1 MSTATLPPTDIQAF
15 TADDFAAPAAFTQF
29 CSNGGQPLQG
39 IIGGERVRGSMNAVL
54 DIINP
59 GTQEVLAG
67 VCEMG
72 WDEVNL
78 AVQSATQAFNGNGGA
93 GWKDTTVDERAALV
107 MKLVELCERDVDI
120 FRACEILN
128 GGKVSE
134 LAEGDVTAFRPCAE
148 YYVSVAKKMT
158 FGDGERVEAAEGIQG
173 FPYVEPW
180 GVVAGV
186 IPWNYPILLAGWF
199 AFPALLAGNCLIIK
213 PSEETPLSA
222 LYFAQLAEEAG
233 FPPGVI
239 NVLPGRGELT
249 GKFIAEHPGIRYI
262 SFTGSPGV
270 GQSILAA
277 ADKHGTRVKREMGGN
292 GAAIVCADA
301 DPEVVARL
309 IGKNANQHYGQTCC
323 TIHRVFA
330 DRSIFDDLLSASEAF
345 FKELKIGNQAV
356 KGTQLGPVVNSRQTV
371 RILEGIEFA
380 KQKGAE
386 PILSGGRAA
395 VSGSNGFYMKPT
407 LLRSETGSDCNP
419 AEVFHTFVNIQPVD
433 SPEQAI
439 QFANNTR
446 YGLGSSVW
454 TKDIEQ
460 GIRIAKQF
468 RDGTG
473 QVNCHNTVSYGL
485 PYGGQGISGGPGGGV
500 NCADTLRDYTQTKS
514 IYVGEYPG
522 S

>member
-1 MSTATLPPTDIQAF
+1 MATAALPRTDIQAF
-15 TADDFAAPAAFTQF
+15 TADDFSAPAAFDRF
-29 CSNGGQPLQG
+29 CANGGNPLAG
-39 IIGGERVRGSMNAVL
+39 MIGGERIPGSMNAVL

-59 GTQEVLAG
+59 GTREVLARVG
-67 VCEMG
+67 EMG

-78 AVQSATQAFNGNGGA
+78 AVECGYQAFHGNGGP
-93 GWKDTTVDERAALV
+93 GWKDTTIRERAALI
-107 MKLVELCERDVDI
+107 MKLVELCERDIDV

-134 LAEGDVTAFRPCAE
+134 LAEGDVSCFRPCAE
-148 YYVSVAKKMT
+148 YYINIAGEMGM
-158 FGDGERVEAAEGIQG
+158 GDGNRMNVADGVEG
-173 FPYVEPW
+173 FTYVEPW

-186 IPWNYPILLAGWF
+186 IPWNYPILLAAWF
-199 AFPALLAGNCLIIK
+199 AYPALIAGNCLLIK

-249 GKFIAEHPGIRYI
+249 GRFIAEHPGIRYI
-262 SFTGSPGV
+262 SFTGSPNV

-292 GAAIVCADA
+292 GAAVVCADA

-309 IGKNANQHYGQTCC
+309 IGRKANQHYGQTCC

-330 DRSIFDDLLSASEAF
+330 ERSVFDDLLGASEAF

-371 RILEGIEFA
+371 RILEGFEFA

-386 PILSGGRAA
+386 PILSTGHAT
-395 VSGSNGFYMKPT
+395 VSGSDGFYMKPT
-407 LLRSETGSDCNP
+407 LLRSETGTDCNP
-419 AEVFHTFVNIQPVD
+419 AEVFHTFLNIQPVD
-433 SPEQAI
+433 SVEQAV
-439 QFANNTR
+439 QFANNSR

-454 TKDIEQ
+454 TQDLEL

-473 QVNCHNTVSYGL
+473 QINCHNMTAYGM

-500 NCADTLRDYTQTKS
+500 NCVETLRDYTQSKA
-514 IYVGEYPG
+514 IYVSEYPG
-522 S
+522 A